1 MVDQPDT
8 RRADADAGPDEG
20 GARVRVVRFEEQF
33 GELLADDPQQAAEVV
48 ARCLVAAT
56 RRHLQLL
63 PPATT
68 GGGSGPRLEVV
79 AAWGSGPELGQ
90 AAELSVLMGTRRTID
105 DDTRRILRCL
115 RHARRLVNFAG
126 VRVQRLKRAHPE
138 DQDLGQAVLALQQ
151 GHGQLWEAGR
161 LVVPADQILGFTRE
175 SADA

>member
-68 GGGSGPRLEVV
+68 GGGSGPRREVV
-79 AAWGSGPELGQ
+79 ERTS
-90 AAELSVLMGTRRTID
+90 LSSTNPP
-105 DDTRRILRCL
+105 
-115 RHARRLVNFAG
+115 AFRLPV
-126 VRVQRLKRAHPE
+126 PI
-138 DQDLGQAVLALQQ
+138 
-151 GHGQLWEAGR
+151 GR
-161 LVVPADQILGFTRE
+161 LLKHA
-175 SADA
+175 

>member
-1 MVDQPDT
+1 VVDQPDT

-115 RHARRLVNFAG
+115 RHARR
-126 VRVQRLKRAHPE
+126 PE